1 MKRVYH
7 FSIVALVIFS
17 LCLTPVFAEDI
28 SLTTDDIYCF
38 SPENFPQNETGIFV
52 TAVPS
57 PALGRVKLGARTIC
71 AGDVLTQDSLNKIV
85 FIPTTDA
92 QGDAILSCISISD
105 TGALTDSELTIRIHS
120 ARNEAP
126 TAEDQE
132 FETYKNIPGEIVLK
146 ATDPEGD
153 PLTVQIIKEPKRGT
167 VTVSAEGTVIYTPEK
182 NKVGKDTFVY
192 TVTDTAGNTS
202 PEATVHIKIAKPSH
216 QETYADL
223 QGDSVLLAA
232 TWLREMDVYS
242 GEVVSGNSLFQPDE
256 TLSRGEFLAMC
267 VSLTTQTEPEALSVG
282 FVDDAATPLWL
293 TPYVTEAVKC
303 GYLSGVPTED
313 GLALLAHQD
322 ISRGEAAVIV
332 SNMLSLSGGGTETV
346 MGSQDALPAWAAS
359 SVSAVMD
366 AGIFDA
372 SEVDMLLTRREA
384 AQLLYDAWHLENENS
399 LLAWAKE

>member
-1 MKRVYH
+1 M
-7 FSIVALVIFS
+7 
-17 LCLTPVFAEDI
+17 
-28 SLTTDDIYCF
+28 
-38 SPENFPQNETGIFV
+38 
-52 TAVPS
+52 
-57 PALGRVKLGARTIC
+57 
-71 AGDVLTQDSLNKIV
+71 
-85 FIPTTDA
+85 
-92 QGDAILSCISISD
+92 
-105 TGALTDSELTIRIHS
+105 
-120 ARNEAP
+120 
-126 TAEDQE
+126 
-132 FETYKNIPGEIVLK
+132 
-146 ATDPEGD
+146 
-153 PLTVQIIKEPKRGT
+153 
-167 VTVSAEGTVIYTPEK
+167 
-182 NKVGKDTFVY
+182 
-192 TVTDTAGNTS
+192 
-202 PEATVHIKIAKPSH
+202 
-216 QETYADL
+216 
-223 QGDSVLLAA
+223 LLAA